1 MKTSSLLVLSLSTL
15 SLIGCAEGQADD
27 GFDGRWTSGGQT
39 GGSEDDDDPDEG
51 DSSGESGTE
60 GEDDDGEGDSSGES
74 DGEETGGESGGETG
88 GDSDGFVP
96 DGEPQDCGGDTIVL
110 DTKTPNVVLVLD
122 KSGSMTSN
130 EWSPDG
136 SDDTETR
143 WKSLH
148 RVVENVVTDF
158 EDRVNFGAALFPA
171 YEAGGKSFDG
181 ACMMADAAEVQVA
194 PNNAAAI
201 LAAIP
206 GADDDTNGGTP
217 ATAGILNGL
226 DALADIP
233 ETEPTAM
240 VLVTDG
246 VANCVSEDNKYDL
259 YDEGLPQ
266 AVKDA
271 YDNDGVA
278 TYVVGINI
286 TDSTDNSAGVNPR
299 EKLNEVAANGG
310 VARGGDDKFYNVFDG
325 AELSDAMDAI
335 AARMGCT
342 IDLPTP
348 PSHPNYVEVKVGGVE
363 IEQVEDCS
371 SEDGWVFTSDTAPFN
386 TIELCGSACTN
397 LQVEGQLE
405 TDYACP
411 PVG

>member
-1 MKTSSLLVLSLSTL
+1 MMGSTIAGRRGAL
-15 SLIGCAEGQADD
+15 REREGTTTTLETASRPANPTRMVTIPEDD
-27 GFDGRWTSGGQT
+27 GES
-39 GGSEDDDDPDEG
+39 SG
-51 DSSGESGTE
+51 DSSGE
-60 GEDDDGEGDSSGES
+60 
-74 DGEETGGESGGETG
+74 ETDEETG

-136 SDDTETR
+136 SDELETR

-148 RVVENVVTDF
+148 RVVSGVVSNF

-171 YEAGGKSFDG
+171 YEAGGRSFDG
-181 ACMMADAAEVQVA
+181 ACMMADAAEVPVA

-201 LAAIP
+201 LAAMP

-217 ATAGILNGL
+217 ASAGILNGL

-246 VANCVSEDNKYDL
+246 VANCVSEEDKYGV
-259 YDEGLPQ
+259 YDEGLSQ
-266 AVKDA
+266 AVQDA

-286 TDSTDNSAGVNPR
+286 TDDTDNSAGVNPR
-299 EKLNEVAANGG
+299 DKLNEVAAGGG
-310 VARGGDDKFYNVFDG
+310 VPRSGDDKFYNVFDG
-325 AELSDAMDAI
+325 AELTAAMDAI

-342 IDLPTP
+342 IDLPTSP
-348 PSHPNYVEVKVGGVE
+348 GHPNYVEVKVGGVE
-363 IEQVEDCS
+363 IERVDDCAN
-371 SEDGWVFTSDTAPFN
+371 EDGWRFTSDSAPYN